1 MRRRDPSR
9 SVIDTVMAVGLWAG
23 LIATPALA
31 QELLVTGQTTPVAA
45 DKNDGVPG
53 AVAVLDDGTLQ
64 LGLPFQYIDTGLTVI
79 DLTTGLEWEKKDSK
93 DKTPNFANLH
103 DADNSYVWSGD
114 GAQETIWDWLDAIN
128 GEQFA
133 GFSDWRI
140 PNIRELQSLVN
151 YARKDPASGPI
162 LDPTF
167 TQHEYWS
174 STTRAGTAT
183 RAWGLQFGT
192 GKSVVT
198 DKILARSVRAV
209 RGGTNLLATGQTT
222 PRTADKN
229 DGIAGPVAV
238 EDDGSLELGVPLQY
252 IDTGMTVID
261 LNTGLEWKKESQD
274 NVPDPG
280 NLHDVDNV
288 YLWSGDGTQETVWD
302 WLDAI
307 NTEQFAGYNDWRI
320 PNIRELESI
329 VHYGVQTPSIDPIFG
344 ATVSHFNLSST
355 ANAGA
360 LQRSWGVNFEN
371 GKTDVINWTIPKW
384 VRAVRNANQNGNQPP
399 VAEAN
404 GPYSGTPSIAINF
417 SSAGSTDPDG
427 SIVDYSWNFGDGSP
441 PSTAPN
447 PSRTYTSTGSF
458 TVTLIV
464 TDNQGATG
472 IDTAA
477 VKVTR

>member
-1 MRRRDPSR
+1 MRQSKQKVTMMNWAAALLICIGV
-9 SVIDTVMAVGLWAG
+9 SVK
-23 LIATPALA
+23 PALA

-128 GEQFA
+128 AEQFA

-151 YARKDPASGPI
+151 YARKDPTSGPI
-162 LDPTF
+162 LNPTF

-252 IDTGMTVID
+252 IDTGLTVID
-261 LNTGLEWKKESQD
+261 LNAGLEWEKGE
-274 NVPDPG
+274 PG
-280 NLHDVDNV
+280 
-288 YLWSGDGTQETVWD
+288 
-302 WLDAI
+302 
-307 NTEQFAGYNDWRI
+307 
-320 PNIRELESI
+320 
-329 VHYGVQTPSIDPIFG
+329 
-344 ATVSHFNLSST
+344 
-355 ANAGA
+355 
-360 LQRSWGVNFEN
+360 
-371 GKTDVINWTIPKW
+371 
-384 VRAVRNANQNGNQPP
+384 
-399 VAEAN
+399 
-404 GPYSGTPSIAINF
+404 
-417 SSAGSTDPDG
+417 
-427 SIVDYSWNFGDGSP
+427 
-441 PSTAPN
+441 
-447 PSRTYTSTGSF
+447 
-458 TVTLIV
+458 
-464 TDNQGATG
+464 
-472 IDTAA
+472 
-477 VKVTR
+477 